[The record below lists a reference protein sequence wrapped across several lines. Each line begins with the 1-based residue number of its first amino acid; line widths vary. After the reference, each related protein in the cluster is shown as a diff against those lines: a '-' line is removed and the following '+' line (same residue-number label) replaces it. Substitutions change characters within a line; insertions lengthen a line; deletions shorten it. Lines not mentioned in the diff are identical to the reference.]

1 VRGRVPVT
9 VAERYARFEVGANGA
24 GD

>member
-9 VAERYARFEVGANGA
+9 VAERYARFDVANGDGA
-24 GD
+24 